1 MFEMSRLRLEIV
13 VIVALA
19 FATLLAL
26 AAFSSAEAAQQTDAA
41 AKEVTT
47 ENHAWSSYHWAIKS
61 SPLRLTLDDNVSS
74 AWDSYLT
81 TASSDWSQSNVLDTS
96 VLANQSNAS
105 CAPTSGKV
113 EVCNKD
119 YGATG
124 WSGLAQIW
132 ITKGRYKHITQGLAK
147 MNDKYFGSNDAAK
160 RAHVMCQEVGHTF
173 GLGHTSE
180 DGSSQQTCM
189 DYSTDSTNSQHPNAH
204 DYEELESIYS
214 HLHSTST
221 TASKQPAAA
230 KRGNYDTR
238 DKWGQL
244 KHRDEDGKH
253 AVFERQFSDGT
264 ILVTFVEVEEP
275 EKILEE
281 QEDQPQEK
289 KQKQGKSQDRPQE
302 EERKQQDQ

>member
-1 MFEMSRLRLEIV
+1 MVAMTRLRFPIV
-13 VIVALA
+13 IIVGLA
-19 FATLLAL
+19 FATILAL
-26 AAFSSAEAAQQTDAA
+26 AAFTSVEAAEQTDAA
-41 AKEVTT
+41 TKEGTDAGGKEVTT

-61 SPLRLTLDDNVSS
+61 SPLKLTLDDNVSS

-81 TASSDWSQSNVLDTS
+81 TASSDWSKSSVVDTS
-96 VLANQSNAS
+96 VLANQSNGS
-105 CAPTSGKV
+105 CAPTDGKV

-132 ITKGRYKHITQGLAK
+132 VTKGRYKHITAGTAK

-189 DYSTDSTNSQHPNAH
+189 DYSTDSTNSQYPNAH
-204 DYEELESIYS
+204 DYEQLEIIYS
-214 HLHSTST
+214 HLHSTS
-221 TASKQPAAA
+221 ASTSKLPAAA
-230 KRGNYDTR
+230 KRGDFDTR

-253 AVFERQFSDGT
+253 AVYERQFRDGT
-264 ILVTFVEVEEP
+264 ILVTFVEVEDQE
-275 EKILEE
+275 ILED
-281 QEDQPQEK
+281 QVDQPQQK
-289 KQKQGKSQDRPQE
+289 KQK
-302 EERKQQDQ
+302 KQQDQ